1 MLDRKI
7 LREKPESIAQALK
20 ARQNDL
26 NISELIDLD
35 KQWRESVNKV
45 EQLKAKRNQV
55 SQEIANKK
63 KNQQSA
69 EEDILAMRKVG
80 EEIKKLTGELEEL
93 ETSFNQAWLNI
104 PNIPHASVPI
114 GPDETANQEIRK
126 WGEPPKLNFTANPH
140 WVLGD
145 KLKMF
150 DAERAAKI
158 SGARFVVYT
167 GIGARLERA
176 LIQFMLDVQT
186 QENGYTEIF
195 PPLLVNRETMIGTG
209 QLPKLEEDMFKTKEE
224 ELFLIPTAEVPVTNL
239 HSKEI
244 LKKEE
249 LPIKYTAYTPCFRRE
264 AGSYGKD
271 TKGLVR
277 QHQFNK
283 VELVKIV
290 APENSYEELEKLVLD
305 AEKILQKLG
314 LHYRLVC
321 LSTGD
326 MSFASSK
333 SYDLE
338 VWHAGVA
345 RYWEVSSCSN
355 FENFQARRANIRFKD
370 EQGKINF
377 CHTLNGSGLATSRL
391 LPAIIENYQT
401 PEGGI
406 IIPEVLRPYL
416 GEKKEITAN
425 GELI

>member
-1 MLDRKI
+1 LLDRKI